1 MAGKTNTKLT
11 LKAAPKPAHLTG
23 IACYTCS
30 NNIMSNEISTWK
42 HIWFPEGAARRSVFR
57 QYHKKCGPTIS
68 ADTGKK
74 R

>member
-1 MAGKTNTKLT
+1 MAGKANAKLAVKSSP
-11 LKAAPKPAHLTG
+11 KAAHLTG
-23 IACYTCS
+23 VICYSCNS
-30 NNIMSNEISTWK
+30 NIMSNDMSTWK

-57 QYHKKCGPTIS
+57 KYHKKCGPSIS